1 MADMEPRRILRV
13 TEVFTAQPPG
23 PPEARLCGA
32 AAKLLDA
39 AGVGLSLGTSDD
51 LTDSLLQT
59 ICATDGARDGEE
71 RQFDL
76 GEGPAYTAH
85 RTGWPVQVPDL
96 DHDGTWPAFTDP
108 AAGMGFRAVFAF
120 PLRSGSVGLGALTL
134 YRHVAGELT
143 SEQYADALVIA
154 RFALN
159 LFTLMQAGLPPD
171 ELDQV
176 FTDTLSNSVEVHQAS
191 GVVSV
196 QLEIPVAAAL
206 AMLRAHAFAEGCS
219 LTEVATQ
226 VIEHRL
232 QLGPLHDES
241 P

>member
-1 MADMEPRRILRV
+1 MADVESRRIQRV
-13 TEVFTAQPPG
+13 LEAFEAQPVG
-23 PPEARLCGA
+23 PPELRICSA
-32 AAKLLDA
+32 ASKLLDTA
-39 AGVGLSLGTSDD
+39 AVGVSVGASDD
-51 LTDSLLQT
+51 VLDSGLQT
-59 ICATDGARDGEE
+59 VCVTDEGRDGES

-76 GEGPAYTAH
+76 GEGPSYTAH

-96 DHDGTWPAFTDP
+96 EQDNTWPAFAV
-108 AAGMGFRAVFAF
+108 AAEALGFRAVFAF

-134 YRHVAGELT
+134 YQYVAGELT

-154 RFALN
+154 RFALH
-159 LFTLMQAGLPPD
+159 LLTSLQAGRPPD

-176 FTDTLSNSVEVHQAS
+176 FTDSLSYSVQVHQAS

-196 QLEIPVAAAL
+196 QLGVSVAAAL
-206 AMLRAHAFAEGCS
+206 AVMRAHAFTEGAS

-226 VIEHRL
+226 VIARRL
-232 QLGPLHDES
+232 RLGPLQDDL